1 MNFMVCFRA
10 VAAMSAAF
18 FMQVISAGSL
28 EERICSTMFEAGLIL
43 RFRCF
48 LRALKSAMVV
58 EVSTASFWGDFSFF
72 RSLLIVCG
80 MGSVR
85 WMILQRR
92 HWFFACSVYLL
103 SVRR

>member
-10 VAAMSAAF
+10 AAAMSAAF
-18 FMQVISAGSL
+18 FTQAISVLSL
-28 EERICSTMFEAGLIL
+28 DERACSMMSEAGFIL

-48 LRALKSAMVV
+48 LRALKSAMLV
-58 EVSTASFWGDFSFF
+58 EVSTASFWVDFSFF
-72 RSLLIVCG
+72 RSLSIVCG
-80 MGSVR
+80 MGPVR